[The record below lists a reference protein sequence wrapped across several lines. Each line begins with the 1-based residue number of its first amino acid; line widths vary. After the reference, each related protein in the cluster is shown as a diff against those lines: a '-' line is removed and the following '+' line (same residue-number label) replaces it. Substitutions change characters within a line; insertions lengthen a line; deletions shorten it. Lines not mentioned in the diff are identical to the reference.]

1 MPGQDLVPILLIW
14 EDELSFCDDD
24 DDDEERLRG
33 FLKLGALTGKSAKI
47 NVTHFNEL
55 LKYTTYIVNVM
66 IGYQVGFS
74 FSMFSVS
81 VQILKCSVKLFSH

>member
-66 IGYQVGFS
+66 IGFLFQ
-74 FSMFSVS
+74 
-81 VQILKCSVKLFSH
+81 CSRSLYRF